1 MREAILKHK
10 KGFTITA
17 YIFLVFIGCFTF
29 PVWNFTR
36 ASWYNVFI
44 AIFAYYEIGMLF
56 RVLYEDK
63 PLYKVALASLCFTI
77 IGFVCRFL
85 LEYGEVSNTYN
96 FTLLNTTFH
105 TLVAVGIPTLAA
117 LFRTN
122 KED

>member
-85 LEYGEVSNTYN
+85 LEFGEVSNTYN
-96 FTLLNTTFH
+96 FTLLSTAFH
-105 TLVAVGIPTLAA
+105 TLVAVGIPTLTASFKKNGA
-117 LFRTN
+117 
-122 KED
+122 

>member
-17 YIFLVFIGCFTF
+17 YIFLAFIGCFTF

-36 ASWYNVFI
+36 VSWYNVFI

-96 FTLLNTTFH
+96 FTLLNTAFH
-105 TLVAVGIPTLAA
+105 TLVAVGIPTLTA